1 MAEAHQTLVLNGLRE
16 RVVLETDGK
25 LMTGRDVVMVAIL
38 GAEEYGF
45 ATAPLV
51 VLGCVMMRACHL
63 DTCPVGVA
71 TQNPEL
77 RKNSWVTLITLST
90 S

>member
-1 MAEAHQTLVLNGLRE
+1 
-16 RVVLETDGK
+16 
-25 LMTGRDVVMVAIL
+25 
-38 GAEEYGF
+38 
-45 ATAPLV
+45 
-51 VLGCVMMRACHL
+51 MMRVCHL

-77 RKNSWVTLITLST
+77 RKNFRGDPAYVVNFMYFVVREVRETMARLGFRTFNEMVAAPT